1 VNARSPA
8 ECTARYVRKTGF
20 ASCALKARLEALPE
34 EPEEAAAAWL
44 LSLTRKAFEDRAV
57 PQPEKCLEEPPNRGI
72 EDDCLPTSGT
82 AQGAALAFFRDMA
95 ASNARPRHA
104 TRSCVP
110 TLPAP

>member
-8 ECTARYVRKTGF
+8 ECTASYIRKTGF
-20 ASCALKARLEALPE
+20 ASCTLKARLEALPE
-34 EPEEAAAAWL
+34 EPEAAAAAWL

-57 PQPEKCLEEPPNRGI
+57 PQLEKCLEALPNRGI

-82 AQGAALAFFRDMA
+82 AQGAALAFLRDMA